1 MHVSTRE
8 AGNGAVYLTT
18 GYLYMLGR
26 AAILDVV
33 HITKED
39 TKSIW
44 EITGQRRSLKGQWI
58 GPCTYEGI
66 CCGSKQLHET
76 KHVS

>member
-1 MHVSTRE
+1 MHVSTK
-8 AGNGAVYLTT
+8 AADNGVVYLTT

-44 EITGQRRSLKGQWI
+44 EIAGQRRSLKGQWI
-58 GPCTYEGI
+58 GAMY
-66 CCGSKQLHET
+66 LRRHLLR
-76 KHVS
+76 